1 MGRGKNGK
9 GRNEAA
15 MRIHDEWANR
25 LRRMRNEQGSR
36 VNNGR
41 KEAPER

>member
-1 MGRGKNGK
+1 VGRGKNGK

-25 LRRMRNEQGSR
+25 FRRLTRANVLGYPALM
-36 VNNGR
+36 
-41 KEAPER
+41 A